1 MLDSVV
7 PRGLSCPPPPFGVSV
22 LSSPLTLVSS
32 SSLFS
37 SHLDAMNKEMLNG
50 KDDDV
55 VPMTKAD
62 MREGEKEMKVS
73 LS

>member
-1 MLDSVV
+1 
-7 PRGLSCPPPPFGVSV
+7 
-22 LSSPLTLVSS
+22 
-32 SSLFS
+32 
-37 SHLDAMNKEMLNG
+37 MNKEMLNG